1 MTATLARIER
11 HPIKSH
17 GRERLHEA
25 VLSVGEAL
33 PWDRRWALA
42 HDAAK
47 LPDGAMKWT
56 PCQNFSRAAKAPSL
70 TAIEAELDESTSSV
84 TLSHPHLAT
93 ITLQPDDPEDQARLL
108 DWVRPLVP
116 ADRAMPSRVV
126 SLPGRGLTDTDYA
139 SISLLNLGS
148 NADLSRQMHCDLS
161 PRRWRANLWL
171 DGLAPWAE
179 EGWPGRRFRIGGA
192 EIEVIERI
200 VRCLATTANPET
212 GLRDADTLGALEAY
226 RGDKTMGVY
235 ARVVV
240 GGRIAEG
247 DRLEDM

>member
-1 MTATLARIER
+1 MPTLARIER

-17 GRERLHEA
+17 GRERLSETC
-25 VLSVGEAL
+25 LTPGEAL

-42 HDAAK
+42 HEAAK
-47 LPDGAMKWT
+47 LPAGEMKWV
-56 PCQNFSRAAKAPSL
+56 PCQNFSLGSRSPAL
-70 TAIEAELDESTSSV
+70 TAIDASLDEAAGSV
-84 TLSHPHLAT
+84 TLSHPQLPT
-93 ITLQPDDPEDQARLL
+93 STFYPDDPADQASLI

-116 ADRAMPSRVV
+116 ANRAMPSRVV

-139 SISLLNLGS
+139 SVSLLNLAS
-148 NADLSRQMHCDLS
+148 NADLSAHMHCALS

-171 DGLAPWAE
+171 EGLAPWAE
-179 EGWPGRRFRIGGA
+179 ENWPGRRFRIGEA
-192 EIEVIERI
+192 EIEIIERI
-200 VRCLATTANPET
+200 VRCLATAANPET
-212 GLRDADTLGALEAY
+212 GIRDADTLGALEAY

-235 ARVVV
+235 ARVMV